1 MKMEK
6 LIIVFCCL
14 ILTGSRLLAQIDTLY
29 TWGDN
34 WGGQL
39 GDGTTTSRTSPT
51 LIASPPK
58 CKDISAGYAH
68 TMYIDSSGKLY
79 AWGEN
84 SQGALGDGTTT
95 SRTSPTRIGSATD
108 WIAVSC
114 GYSFTAAVNA
124 SGELYAWGYNGYG
137 QLGDGTTTDR
147 SSPTRIGTDT
157 NWTFIELGIFH
168 ATAINSSGELY
179 AWGDNGYGQ
188 LGDGTT
194 TSRTSPTRIGS
205 ATNWKAI
212 APVYEH
218 TLAINTSGELYAWGY
233 NDFGQLGDGTTTNR
247 SSPTQ
252 IGSATN
258 WTQICGGGCH
268 SIAINSS
275 GELYT
280 WGSNWSGELGDGTTT
295 QRTSPTRIGSATN
308 WTRIGSGFGHTTAI
322 NTIGELYAW
331 GDNWSGQL
339 GDGTTTQRTSP
350 TRIGSA
356 TNWTLIGSRN
366 GDFSFAIRENTTVQT
381 FEWTGTGNITSTS
394 NWSSGSVPGST
405 DSAIILS
412 GTLTI
417 NQTTTLDVLNVT
429 GGSVKLSAAL
439 TVRNLYLSAG
449 KTLDLN
455 GYSLTVG
462 KFIGSGHITGS
473 SASNITYT
481 GSKSSFIYMDSA
493 TDGTTNRLNSLILNA
508 SAKMNLGNT
517 LYILGNTSNTSGDL
531 VLGSSSTL
539 TSNIL
544 GSDAAKLKLKLSSSN
559 TPAIIALNGGSIA
572 GEIYYEDYLN
582 AGYRG
587 YRQWGHCLDSTSGMS
602 LNQITDN
609 VDLYADVTSGA
620 GGRGSS
626 GNINGLLASTSSAK
640 NAVFTYDESLYG
652 TSSRWVPYK
661 VNGSTVLYAP
671 NGKGLHFV
679 LRPTG
684 TTESGSYDAQVIDY
698 EGQPNTTADVTVSVT
713 RSTTL
718 GSNDGWNLL
727 SNPYPSYLNWASFV
741 SDNSA
746 SLKNTTS
753 QALYKYDKATKN
765 YKATT
770 LSGAKWYS
778 SSSVDLGTNP
788 SIDPG
793 DAFFTQIASGASTLT
808 FKRSQTTATRQSSID
823 RTNKLEI
830 DTTTY
835 SILYIKMRSASDSSI
850 GDEATVI
857 SGSWGGDMKYGAGDA
872 LNLGGTCM
880 DLSIIALDD
889 QKLAFKTVSNKSS
902 WLIPLY
908 MTSCTQ
914 GDYTFDFSI
923 NANKSG
929 TEGQYE
935 LVDNFK
941 KTKKALKDGDRVLY
955 QITGDSNSYG
965 SGRFYLNSIMNTAG
979 VDGIA
984 TTEQSWLVYPN
995 PTTADGEISI
1005 ANPKGLSTRVTIVNA
1020 LGGVV
1025 HAQEI
1030 KANELGVK
1038 INLSPLHLS
1047 TGIYYIQMLNSNQQT
1062 TERLIIRNN

>member
-1 MKMEK
+1 MKTK
-6 LIIVFCCL
+6 IL
-14 ILTGSRLLAQIDTLY
+14 ILTMILISSLQATTYYWNGSKVYNVSSWWTGSGVTGSNPSNFTTSGDIWDLNLSSSASVDISGWEMKGTLINSGSGTATLTTASGSFTSTNTIGAWVSPNSTLVVSSINVTY
-29 TWGDN
+29 SQPSSKATVVDITYNNLTLTHGTSN
-34 WGGQL
+34 IIVL
-39 GDGTTTSRTSPT
+39 GTIEVNGTLTTTSGGT
-51 LIASPPK
+51 LVMGGNQLKLGSGSTLVNNGT
-58 CKDISAGYAH
+58 ISTGALS
-68 TMYIDSSGKLY
+68 DWVNDSRSVSSGTFTGKILFSSQSGLQAIPAATYTDLSFNNAGGTSNKAAGAITVNGILY
-79 AWGEN
+79 TRPFGILDMDIYTLT
-84 SQGALGDGTTT
+84 LGSGSTVDNVGQISTKRSSGWVSDGRST
-95 SRTSPTRIGSATD
+95 SAFNGTIT
-108 WIAVSC
+108 
-114 GYSFTAAVNA
+114 FAAA
-124 SGELYAWGYNGYG
+124 SGGQTIPVATYAN
-137 QLGDGTTTDR
+137 LR
-147 SSPTRIGTDT
+147 
-157 NWTFIELGIFH
+157 L
-168 ATAINSSGELY
+168 
-179 AWGDNGYGQ
+179 
-188 LGDGTT
+188 
-194 TSRTSPTRIGS
+194 
-205 ATNWKAI
+205 
-212 APVYEH
+212 
-218 TLAINTSGELYAWGY
+218 INTSGA
-233 NDFGQLGDGTTTNR
+233 NTAA
-247 SSPTQ
+247 
-252 IGSATN
+252 GSITV
-258 WTQICGGGCH
+258 
-268 SIAINSS
+268 S
-275 GELYT
+275 GNL
-280 WGSNWSGELGDGTTT
+280 
-295 QRTSPTRIGSATN
+295 
-308 WTRIGSGFGHTTAI
+308 
-322 NTIGELYAW
+322 
-331 GDNWSGQL
+331 
-339 GDGTTTQRTSP
+339 
-350 TRIGSA
+350 
-356 TNWTLIGSRN
+356 
-366 GDFSFAIRENTTVQT
+366 
-381 FEWTGTGNITSTS
+381 
-394 NWSSGSVPGST
+394 
-405 DSAIILS
+405 IILNT
-412 GTLTI
+412 GGIFDIGANTLT
-417 NQTTTLDVLNVT
+417 V
-429 GGSVKLSAAL
+429 SKF
-439 TVRNLYLSAG
+439 
-449 KTLDLN
+449 
-455 GYSLTVG
+455 VG
-462 KFIGSGHITGS
+462 PGHIKGS
-473 SASNITYT
+473 SSSNITYT
-481 GSKSSFIYMDSA
+481 GGTQSFLYMDST
-493 TDGTTNRLNSLILNA
+493 TDGITNRLNRLTLTK

-517 LYILGNTSNTSGDL
+517 LYIFGNTSNTLGDL
-531 VLGSSSTL
+531 ILGSDLVTYSTL
-539 TSNIL
+539 TSNVT
-544 GSDAAKLKLKLSSSN
+544 GSQAALLKLKLSSSN

-587 YRQWGHCLDSTSGMS
+587 YRQWGHCLDSASGMS

-609 VDLYADVTSGA
+609 INSYADVTSGS

-626 GNINGLLASTSSAK
+626 GNINGLLTSTSTAK
-640 NAVFTYDESLYG
+640 NSVFTYDESLYS

-661 VNGSTVLYAP
+661 IDGATVLYATK
-671 NGKGLHFV
+671 GKGLHFV

-684 TTESGSYDAQVIDY
+684 TGESGSYDAQVIDY

-746 SLKNTTS
+746 NLKNTTG

-778 SSSVDLGTNP
+778 SSSADLGTTP

-793 DAFFTQIASGASTLT
+793 DAFFTQIASGVSTLT

-830 DTTTY
+830 DSTIY
-835 SILYIKMRSASDSSI
+835 STLYIKMRSASDSTI

-872 LNLGGTCM
+872 LNLGGTCL
-880 DLSIIALDD
+880 DLSILSGDD

-929 TEGQYE
+929 AEGQYE

-941 KTKKALKDGDRVLY
+941 KTKKPLKDGDRVFY
-955 QITGDSNSYG
+955 QITGDSNSFG
-965 SGRFYLNSIMNTAG
+965 SGRFYINSIMNTTA
-979 VDGIA
+979 VDGMA

-1005 ANPKGLSTRVTIVNA
+1005 ANPKGLATSVTIVNA

-1047 TGIYYIQMLNSNQQT
+1047 TGIYYIQMLNSIQQT

>member
-1 MKMEK
+1 MKLKTHLLLGMALACLNLFGATYYWNGGTITDLTSWPTTK
-6 LIIVFCCL
+6 GGSTPAPNFSTSGDIWDLNLASSTSVDLSGWLMAGTMINSAAPAIVATLTTASGNFTSTHVGAVWVVPAANLVVSGISVIYSSAGSTIPGLTYENL
-14 ILTGSRLLAQIDTLY
+14 ILSNSTGTMTAAAAITVNGNL
-29 TWGDN
+29 
-34 WGGQL
+34 
-39 GDGTTTSRTSPT
+39 TTTSGGT
-51 LIASPPK
+51 LAMGAFQLTFSAS
-58 CKDISAGYAH
+58 
-68 TMYIDSSGKLY
+68 
-79 AWGEN
+79 
-84 SQGALGDGTTT
+84 GTTLT
-95 SRTSPTRIGSATD
+95 
-108 WIAVSC
+108 
-114 GYSFTAAVNA
+114 
-124 SGELYAWGYNGYG
+124 NGG
-137 QLGDGTTTDR
+137 TITTTVNNAFVDSRSAKIFGGTVVYDR
-147 SSPTRIGTDT
+147 LAGARNVSVGDYNNLTIG
-157 NWTFIELGIFH
+157 
-168 ATAINSSGELY
+168 NSSGIYSAAGPISVSGNL
-179 AWGDNGYGQ
+179 
-188 LGDGTT
+188 TT
-194 TSRTSPTRIGS
+194 TAGGTFSFGSGVLTLSQTTTTLTNNGTILIYDAIVDARTTKTYGGTIAHNRPTGGRNVNAGSYNNLTMTNISGTYSALGLITVSGTLDLSAGGTFDMGTHTLTLGGSSTLTNNGTITSS
-205 ATNWKAI
+205 AT
-212 APVYEH
+212 APFTDGRTTKTFGGIV
-218 TLAINTSGELYAWGY
+218 TLRATSGGQTVAPGNYSTLILSNTSGTNSAGGAITVSSVLTISNAAGI
-233 NDFGQLGDGTTTNR
+233 LG
-247 SSPTQ
+247 
-252 IGSATN
+252 IGA
-258 WTQICGGGCH
+258 
-268 SIAINSS
+268 
-275 GELYT
+275 
-280 WGSNWSGELGDGTTT
+280 
-295 QRTSPTRIGSATN
+295 
-308 WTRIGSGFGHTTAI
+308 
-322 NTIGELYAW
+322 NTLTVA
-331 GDNWSGQL
+331 
-339 GDGTTTQRTSP
+339 
-350 TRIGSA
+350 
-356 TNWTLIGSRN
+356 
-366 GDFSFAIRENTTVQT
+366 SFAGPGHIR
-381 FEWTGTGNITSTS
+381 GAATS
-394 NWSSGSVPGST
+394 NIV
-405 DSAIILS
+405 
-412 GTLTI
+412 
-417 NQTTTLDVLNVT
+417 
-429 GGSVKLSAAL
+429 
-439 TVRNLYLSAG
+439 
-449 KTLDLN
+449 
-455 GYSLTVG
+455 
-462 KFIGSGHITGS
+462 
-473 SASNITYT
+473 YT
-481 GSKSSFIYMDSA
+481 GSTASFLYMDSA
-493 TDGTTNRLNSLILNA
+493 TDGTTNRLNSLTLSS
-508 SAKMNLGNT
+508 SALLNLGNT
-517 LYILGNTSNTSGDL
+517 LCIHGNTSNSLGDL

-539 TSNIL
+539 ASNTA

-559 TPAIIALNGGSIA
+559 TPAIIALNGGTVA
-572 GEIYYEDYLN
+572 GEMYYEDYLN

-587 YRQWGHCLDSTSGMS
+587 YRQWGHCLDSASGMA
-602 LNQITDN
+602 LNQITDDIN
-609 VDLYADVTSGA
+609 LYADVTSGA

-640 NAVFTYDESLYG
+640 NAVFTYDESLFG
-652 TSSRWVPYK
+652 TSSRWVPFK
-661 VNGSTVLYAP
+661 VNGSNALYAP
-671 NGKGLHFV
+671 KGKGLHFV

-835 SILYIKMRSASDSSI
+835 STLYIKMRSASDSTI

-880 DLSIIALDD
+880 DLSIIASDD

-908 MTSCTQ
+908 MTACTQ

-955 QITGDSNSYG
+955 QITGDSNSIG
-965 SGRFYLNSIMNTAG
+965 SGRFYLNSIMNAAG
-979 VDGIA
+979 VDGMA

-995 PTTADGEISI
+995 PTTADGEFSI
-1005 ANPKGLSTRVTIVNA
+1005 ANPKGSATSVTIVNA

-1025 HAQEI
+1025 HAHEI
-1030 KANELGVK
+1030 KANELGVT
-1038 INLSPLHLS
+1038 INLSPLHLL
-1047 TGIYYIQMLNSNQQT
+1047 TGVYYIHMTNRNQQS